1 MEIVVGALAAWGLL
15 MLIWTLAGVLLLP
28 VSRNSDTAMT
38 VVLCCRGD
46 ARGLE
51 RQLRGLVWLRDSG
64 LLWWDIL
71 ILDLG
76 MDQDAKAN
84 AERLADN
91 KDNVVFMN
99 MDEVKEWMEQHDG
112 Q

>member
-38 VVLCCRGD
+38 VMLRCRGN
-46 ARGLE
+46 ARWLE

-64 LLWWDIL
+64 LLW
-71 ILDLG
+71 
-76 MDQDAKAN
+76 
-84 AERLADN
+84 
-91 KDNVVFMN
+91 
-99 MDEVKEWMEQHDG
+99 
-112 Q
+112 